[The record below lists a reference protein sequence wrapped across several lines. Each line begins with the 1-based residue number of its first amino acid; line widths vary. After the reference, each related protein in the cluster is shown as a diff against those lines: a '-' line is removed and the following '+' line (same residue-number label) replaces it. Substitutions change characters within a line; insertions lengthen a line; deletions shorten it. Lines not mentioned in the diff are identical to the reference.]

1 MFILDKI
8 NYIAG
13 KVVCAQLCLTFYRLM
28 DYIVHPFPLSM
39 EFSRQDY
46 WSGCHFLFQGIFLI
60 QGWSLHFLHHLPC
73 QVASLSLYHLG
84 SPIAGKPSS

>member
-13 KVVCAQLCLTFYRLM
+13 KVVCAQLCLTFYCLM

-46 WSGCHFLFQGIFLI
+46 
-60 QGWSLHFLHHLPC
+60 
-73 QVASLSLYHLG
+73 
-84 SPIAGKPSS
+84 